1 MEGMRVV
8 GLLRRERGL
17 DPPSPLLAGLNLL
30 VALVGARPVVQVNA
44 IDVVAIW
51 SYYWEAE

>member
-30 VALVGARPVVQVNA
+30 VALVGARPVVQVNDG
-44 IDVVAIW
+44 DVRAIW